1 MAISSLR
8 GYKRRTPCGSSIQL
22 LAGLMSVKLKL
33 LYLLLLRSIFVEH
46 TKEMDIEG
54 EKARIKTE
62 ESVSNTDLL
71 FQAFPPWSLPFPKV
85 SCCNWI

>member
-8 GYKRRTPCGSSIQL
+8 GCKRKTLCGSSIQL
-22 LAGLMSVKLKL
+22 LAGLMSVKSKL

-54 EKARIKTE
+54 ENA
-62 ESVSNTDLL
+62 LL
-71 FQAFPPWSLPFPKV
+71 EA
-85 SCCNWI
+85 

>member
-1 MAISSLR
+1 MAISSLL
-8 GYKRRTPCGSSIQL
+8 GCKRKIPCGSSIQL
-22 LAGLMSVKLKL
+22 HAGLMGVKSKL
-33 LYLLLLRSIFVEH
+33 RNLFLVRSIFVEH

-54 EKARIKTE
+54 EKTRIKTK